1 MSDVYSLIESVCKPK
16 PNIND
21 LRELLITL
29 AKQHEVHNFVN
40 GTNWLQPTSNSPKA
54 ANVPPPAASAIVSA
68 ANGAYTVHVTNP
80 SQASKATIYHEVSYA
95 PVKNFSQA
103 VTTLPHT
110 AQTAIAVPTPGTQAF
125 LRIRSSYD
133 RVHWNEHQLIQ
144 NTAADAGLQSSA
156 ASSNAI
162 VLNQSNY
169 ATVTASGSV
178 GGAPTIEV
186 AGPGGP
192 YSGYVHI
199 KGSVQAKR
207 PSATI
212 VNGTFQQTALVAW
225 DGKRF
230 QVGSSLPQV
239 FPDSWEPVGQATVNG
254 APGGGGPT
262 GGNGARMTAI
272 S

>member
-21 LRELLITL
+21 LRDLLITF
-29 AKQHEVHNFVN
+29 AKQHEQANFIN
-40 GTNWLQPTSNSPKA
+40 GSNWVTPTSSNPKA
-54 ANVPPPAASAIVSA
+54 ASLPPPAASAVVSG

-80 SQASKATIYHEVSYA
+80 SQAAKATIYHEVSYA
-95 PVKNFSQA
+95 PVKNFSQN

-110 AQTAIAVPTPGTQAF
+110 AQTAIAVPTPGTTSF

-133 RVHWNEHQLIQ
+133 RVHWNQHQLVQ
-144 NTAADAGLQSSA
+144 NTAVDAGLQSSA
-156 ASSNAI
+156 ASSNAM

-169 ATVTASGSV
+169 ATVTAEGSV
-178 GGAPTIEV
+178 GGAPTIKV
-186 AGPGGP
+186 FGPAGP
-192 YSGYVHI
+192 YNGYVAV
-199 KGSVQAKR
+199 KGIVQSKR

-212 VNGTFQQTALVAW
+212 INGTFQQTALVAW

-239 FPDSWEPVGQATVNG
+239 FPDSWEPVGQAVVNG
-254 APGGGGPT
+254 QPGGGGVV
-262 GGNGARMTAI
+262 GGNGARLTAI
-272 S
+272 